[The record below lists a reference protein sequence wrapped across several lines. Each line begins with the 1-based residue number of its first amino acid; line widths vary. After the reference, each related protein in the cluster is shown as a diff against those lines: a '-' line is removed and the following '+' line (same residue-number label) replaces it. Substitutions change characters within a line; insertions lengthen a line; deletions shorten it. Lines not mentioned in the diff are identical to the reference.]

1 LRSRHG
7 PDHRHLQRPQHHHQR
22 QHLALA
28 AAFSDTT
35 ALDGKYR
42 FVYRRTAEAH
52 EDDSTT
58 IVVEYGTD
66 PGAGSWLPA
75 AHQGIGPDEIT
86 ITVLEDG
93 FGEGVDRVTVALPPS
108 LAASGKLFVRLAVT
122 VAAE

>member
-1 LRSRHG
+1 M
-7 PDHRHLQRPQHHHQR
+7 
-22 QHLALA
+22 
-28 AAFSDTT
+28 
-35 ALDGKYR
+35 
-42 FVYRRTAEAH
+42 
-52 EDDSTT
+52 
-58 IVVEYGTD
+58 VEYGTD